1 MPRRFAAVSA
11 SRAFGARPPTGRSS
25 NRRQGGLSGP
35 QAARASRSPSLLLAC
50 SASGGSERAGW
61 AQCFHTGTWIDAHDH
76 DCGAHTQSHAHDWS
90 YPLPACHVRRWTN
103 ALLGA
108 SQGSSNLSVVAA
120 LKPFPNI
127 RSSEELLR
135 LEGKQDAASQES
147 FGLLVDAAVPLALT
161 FALPLLVSTVTLEKE
176 HKLRSLMVM
185 MGLRMRWYWLCEW
198 MANMFIQLLVSLV
211 LFAAGTAVGLPFIIQ
226 STSVWILLTL
236 EWIQVMPAM
245 AMLLSAF
252 YSKLLVSS
260 VVTQLLVIILVA
272 VSLILNRFTY
282 NGPGDTFPSSL
293 FLIAPL
299 AYYRAIHLMLRR
311 PYLLTTLAGEMR
323 TIVIMLA
330 IDAGLYAT
338 LATYFDAVLPR
349 EFGVV
354 QHPLFFLQPCQDALF
369 RRRPGR
375 AFPLWNSR
383 VRDNSKREGGDGRS
397 TNKATVI
404 RNRSADDGGIN
415 KAAGASTSVE
425 EKEDE
430 DVAIERAAVEA
441 AVSERLNGGLG
452 SSSLSA
458 KWPIELY
465 SLSKIYP
472 GGKAAVDRLTLAVRE
487 NECFGLLGPNGAGKT
502 STIAIL
508 TGLYPPTSG
517 RAIICGAVPHRPK
530 RALYK
535 PAASPPE
542 RLCMTLAH
550 VRTCDRLRPPPA
562 HAPHPRADGSLP
574 PV

>member
-1 MPRRFAAVSA
+1 M
-11 SRAFGARPPTGRSS
+11 
-25 NRRQGGLSGP
+25 
-35 QAARASRSPSLLLAC
+35 
-50 SASGGSERAGW
+50 
-61 AQCFHTGTWIDAHDH
+61 
-76 DCGAHTQSHAHDWS
+76 
-90 YPLPACHVRRWTN
+90 
-103 ALLGA
+103 
-108 SQGSSNLSVVAA
+108 
-120 LKPFPNI
+120 

-198 MANMFIQLLVSLV
+198 LTNTFIQLLVSLV
-211 LFAAGTAVGLPFIIQ
+211 LFVTGAAVGLPFITQ
-226 STSVWILLTL
+226 SRGVWVLLTL

-272 VSLILNRFTY
+272 LSLILNRFTY
-282 NGPGDTFPSSL
+282 DGPGDSFASPL

-299 AYYRAIHLMLRR
+299 AYYRAIHLLLRR
-311 PYLLTTLAGEMR
+311 PYLLSNLAGEMR

-330 IDAGLYAT
+330 VDAGLYAT
-338 LATYFDAVLPR
+338 LATYLDAVLPR

-354 QHPLFFLQPCQDALF
+354 QPPLFFLQPCRDALS
-369 RRRPGR
+369 RRRLRNG
-375 AFPLWNSR
+375 R
-383 VRDNSKREGGDGRS
+383 VRDNTKREGRDDLPINIGSRAGDG
-397 TNKATVI
+397 
-404 RNRSADDGGIN
+404 SAGQIQGAN
-415 KAAGASTSVE
+415 AGVDE
-425 EKEDE
+425 DEDE
-430 DVAIERAAVEA
+430 DVAAERAAVEA
-441 AVSERLNGGLG
+441 AVAERLNDGD
-452 SSSLSA
+452 SSSTSTV

-517 RAIICGAVPHRPK
+517 RATICGLMPSQNPNE
-530 RALYK
+530 
-535 PAASPPE
+535 PTTSPP
-542 RLCMTLAH
+542 RAH
-550 VRTCDRLRPPPA
+550 HELTTSS
-562 HAPHPRADGSLP
+562 PRAHHELTTSSAGAAREELP
-574 PV
+574 EASRRHAYAT

>member
-1 MPRRFAAVSA
+1 M
-11 SRAFGARPPTGRSS
+11 
-25 NRRQGGLSGP
+25 
-35 QAARASRSPSLLLAC
+35 
-50 SASGGSERAGW
+50 
-61 AQCFHTGTWIDAHDH
+61 
-76 DCGAHTQSHAHDWS
+76 
-90 YPLPACHVRRWTN
+90 
-103 ALLGA
+103 
-108 SQGSSNLSVVAA
+108 VAA
-120 LKPFPNI
+120 LKPFPNM

-211 LFAAGTAVGLPFIIQ
+211 LFATGAAVGLPFITQ
-226 STSVWILLTL
+226 STGLWALLTL
-236 EWIQVMPAM
+236 EWIQVIPAM

-282 NGPGDTFPSSL
+282 NGPGDTFATPL

-299 AYYRAIHLMLRR
+299 AYYRAIHLLLRR
-311 PYLLTTLAGEMR
+311 PYLLSTLAGEMR
-323 TIVIMLA
+323 TIVLMLA

-338 LATYFDAVLPR
+338 LAAYFDAVLPR

-354 QHPLFFLQPCQDALF
+354 QPPLFFLQPCLDVLS
-369 RRRPGR
+369 RRQLQNG
-375 AFPLWNSR
+375 R
-383 VRDNSKREGGDGRS
+383 VRDNSNRREGGGGPL
-397 TNKATVI
+397 TNGATATG
-404 RNRSADDGGIN
+404 SP
-415 KAAGASTSVE
+415 ASTAVE
-425 EKEDE
+425 ASTGVEKDEDE
-430 DVAIERAAVEA
+430 DVAAERATVEA
-441 AVSERLNGGLG
+441 AVAERLNDRVG
-452 SSSLSA
+452 SYSSLGA
-458 KWPIELY
+458 TWPIELY

-517 RAIICGAVPHRPK
+517 RATICGLMPSQNPNEPTTSPPRAHHELTTSSPRARLVQPARSPARGIPAPCLRHLRVMAPHR
-530 RALYK
+530 
-535 PAASPPE
+535 
-542 RLCMTLAH
+542 LA
-550 VRTCDRLRPPPA
+550 
-562 HAPHPRADGSLP
+562 
-574 PV
+574 